1 MANTEMG
8 LLLRLRK
15 ADMYLW
21 GSPAL
26 GFLVFEPKSGLR
38 DLTRVAAG
46 FRVLSQLC
54 CSTINSAIKLQ
65 WAKGLLFHEARLM

>member
-1 MANTEMG
+1 M
-8 LLLRLRK
+8 LLRLRLRK

-38 DLTRVAAG
+38 DLTRAAAG
-46 FRVLSQLC
+46 FRVVSQLC
-54 CSTINSAIKLQ
+54 YQADTALKLQ
-65 WAKGLLFHEARLM
+65 QAKGLLFHEPRPM